1 MFEVEEDPERESHMV
16 KITIDSTIRTKKV
29 KITNNFVDS
38 AEFSGLINHYD
49 GINSFLNSNFIYA
62 TDKINES
69 FVNLDEF
76 ADFVIATGKQGA
88 YIQRYKGLG
97 EMNPD
102 QLWDT
107 TMDPENRT
115 LLQVK
120 IEDTI
125 DADMVFS
132 VLMGDA
138 VEPRREFVESNAL
151 NVRNLDV

>member
-1 MFEVEEDPERESHMV
+1 MNDFAES
-16 KITIDSTIRTKKV
+16 
-29 KITNNFVDS
+29 
-38 AEFSGLINHYD
+38 
-49 GINSFLNSNFIYA
+49 
-62 TDKINES
+62 
-69 FVNLDEF
+69 
-76 ADFVIATGKQGA
+76 VIATGKQGA

-102 QLWDT
+102 QLWET
-107 TMDPENRT
+107 TMNPEHRT
-115 LLQVK
+115 LIQVK

-125 DADMVFS
+125 DADQVFS